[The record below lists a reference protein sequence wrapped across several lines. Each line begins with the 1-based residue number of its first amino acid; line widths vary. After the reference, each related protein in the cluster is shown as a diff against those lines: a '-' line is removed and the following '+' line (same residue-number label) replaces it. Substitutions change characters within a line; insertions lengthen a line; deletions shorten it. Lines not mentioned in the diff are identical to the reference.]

1 MISSS
6 EAARAEQWVHEA
18 LAEGARAHTDV
29 VRNGPV
35 LAPVVLSDVTPEMK
49 VLAEEIFAPVVSVIG
64 FSDFDEALEVVNA
77 TPYGLTAGVF
87 TSNWRT
93 AMRAAHELEVGV
105 VQIDETS
112 SSRVDLMPYGGT
124 RASGFG
130 KEGPKHAV
138 KEMSFERLVVFN
150 R

>member
-1 MISSS
+1 MRFSKFD
-6 EAARAEQWVHEA
+6 HA
-18 LAEGARAHTDV
+18 L
-29 VRNGPV
+29 
-35 LAPVVLSDVTPEMK
+35 
-49 VLAEEIFAPVVSVIG
+49 
-64 FSDFDEALEVVNA
+64 DFVNA

-93 AMRAAHELEVGV
+93 AMRAARELDVGV

-124 RASGFG
+124 RDSGFG
-130 KEGPKHAV
+130 KEGPKYAV
-138 KEMSFERLVVFN
+138 EEMTFERLVVFN